1 MILDPNKI
9 KQNISGETLIFEY
22 PLEFKGVEKTAKI
35 ENSLTR
41 RSFLKDPYSISI
53 K

>member
-1 MILDPNKI
+1 MTATI
-9 KQNISGETLIFEY
+9 K
-22 PLEFKGVEKTAKI
+22 KADRI
-35 ENSLTR
+35 ENTLTR

>member
-1 MILDPNKI
+1 MTATITKADRI
-9 KQNISGETLIFEY
+9 KNT
-22 PLEFKGVEKTAKI
+22 
-35 ENSLTR
+35 LTR